1 MSYGGM
7 IFLRSLKYMHRDFNA
22 PDDADRPADSSAAM
36 IAASAF
42 LLLAQIEQLQS
53 PANTSGSEYWL
64 ESAMQVSESFTMVWL
79 ILMHPQLLRNTT
91 ASYWEPDWQSLL
103 SNGTVNNVDNP
114 PVNNTGIIYGTYTNV
129 YIADLFFRL
138 SLS

>member
-1 MSYGGM
+1 
-7 IFLRSLKYMHRDFNA
+7 
-22 PDDADRPADSSAAM
+22 
-36 IAASAF
+36 
-42 LLLAQIEQLQS
+42 
-53 PANTSGSEYWL
+53 
-64 ESAMQVSESFTMVWL
+64 MVWL